1 MKFFERQSTISL
13 KYIKSPS
20 TSLVSQACE
29 TAGRREAVGLHIVLI
44 IWYSSFLQ
52 GQVPGLVSNHT
63 KLRKQWKA
71 TRNVLLVQSNLC
83 Y

>member
-13 KYIKSPS
+13 KYIISQS

-29 TAGRREAVGLHIVLI
+29 TAGRREAVDLHRAVI
-44 IWYSSFLQ
+44 IWYSSLLQ
-52 GQVPGLVSNHT
+52 GQVPGLMSSHT
-63 KLRKQWKA
+63 KLCKQCKA
-71 TRNVLLVQSNLC
+71 ARNLLLVQSNLC